1 MLGEEVEEADDD
13 DDDDIDD
20 AADDSNGGAEVELEV
35 ATVEP
40 AYLCRG
46 FSTDVQV
53 GLANVP
59 PLLLLPLPVL
69 LMFAAAA
76 ATVGDCGAR
85 EIVCKYE
92 TAVATAAAAAAAD
105 ALPLPPL
112 PLLDCVLR

>member
-1 MLGEEVEEADDD
+1 MEADADDD
-13 DDDDIDD
+13 GIDD
-20 AADDSNGGAEVELEV
+20 AVDDSNGGAEVEMEV

-59 PLLLLPLPVL
+59 PLLLPVL

-105 ALPLPPL
+105 ALPLPPPPPL
-112 PLLDCVLR
+112 LLDCVPG